1 MPLALASC
9 AAALAM
15 RPAAEPT
22 DADLVALR
30 ALRAGLGL
38 PADATDAVVF
48 AEALFVG
55 ALFAAAPFDAL
66 IFEAFL
72 AARAAVVLAVVAL
85 VVVAFAVVVLAA
97 DLRDVAV
104 FAADFATDCAGALRC
119 LAAVLRAG
127 LAAA

>member
-38 PADATDAVVF
+38 PADATDAVVL

-55 ALFAAAPFDAL
+55 ALLAAESFDL
-66 IFEAFL
+66 LVFEAFL
-72 AARAAVVLAVVAL
+72 VARAAVVLAVVAL
-85 VVVAFAVVVLAA
+85 AVVVLAA

-104 FAADFATDCAGALRC
+104 FAADFATDFVAAVRC

>member
-38 PADATDAVVF
+38 PADATDAVVL

-55 ALFAAAPFDAL
+55 ALLAAATFDAL
-66 IFEAFL
+66 VFEAFL
-72 AARAAVVLAVVAL
+72 VARAAVVLAVVAL
-85 VVVAFAVVVLAA
+85 AVVVLAA

>member
-38 PADATDAVVF
+38 PADATDAVVL
-48 AEALFVG
+48 AEPLFVG
-55 ALFAAAPFDAL
+55 ALFAAATFDAL
-66 IFEAFL
+66 VFEAFL
-72 AARAAVVLAVVAL
+72 VARAAVVLAVVAL
-85 VVVAFAVVVLAA
+85 AVVVLAA

>member
-55 ALFAAAPFDAL
+55 ALFAAESFDVL
-66 IFEAFL
+66 VFEAFL
-72 AARAAVVLAVVAL
+72 VARAAVVLAVVAL
-85 VVVAFAVVVLAA
+85 VVVVLAA

-104 FAADFATDCAGALRC
+104 FAADFATDFVAAVRC

>member
-22 DADLVALR
+22 DADRVALR
-30 ALRAGLGL
+30 ALRAALGL
-38 PADATDAVVF
+38 PADATDAMVF
-48 AEALFVG
+48 AEVLFVG
-55 ALFAAAPFDAL
+55 ALFAAESFDAL
-66 IFEAFL
+66 VFEAFL
-72 AARAAVVLAVVAL
+72 VARAALVL
-85 VVVAFAVVVLAA
+85 AVVVLAA

-104 FAADFATDCAGALRC
+104 FAADFATDFVGAERC

>member
-1 MPLALASC
+1 
-9 AAALAM
+9 M

-30 ALRAGLGL
+30 ALRAGRGL

-48 AEALFVG
+48 ADAVFDEALFE
-55 ALFAAAPFDAL
+55 ATTFDAL
-66 IFEAFL
+66 AFEAFL
-72 AARAAVVLAVVAL
+72 LARAVVVL
-85 VVVAFAVVVLAA
+85 AVVVLAA
-97 DLRDVAV
+97 DLRVDAV
-104 FAADFATDCAGALRC
+104 FVADFVGAERC

>member
-55 ALFAAAPFDAL
+55 ALFAAESFDAL
-66 IFEAFL
+66 VFEAFL
-72 AARAAVVLAVVAL
+72 VARAALVLAVVAL
-85 VVVAFAVVVLAA
+85 VVVALAVVVLAA
-97 DLRDVAV
+97 DLRDDAV
-104 FAADFATDCAGALRC
+104 FAADFVAAVRC

>member
-55 ALFAAAPFDAL
+55 ALFAAESFDVL
-66 IFEAFL
+66 VFEAFL
-72 AARAAVVLAVVAL
+72 VARAAVVLAVVAL
-85 VVVAFAVVVLAA
+85 VVVALAVVVLAA

-104 FAADFATDCAGALRC
+104 FAA
-119 LAAVLRAG
+119 VLRTG

>member
-55 ALFAAAPFDAL
+55 ALFAAATFDAL
-66 IFEAFL
+66 VFEAFL
-72 AARAAVVLAVVAL
+72 VARAAVVLAVVAL
-85 VVVAFAVVVLAA
+85 AVVVLAA

-104 FAADFATDCAGALRC
+104 FAADFATDFVGAVRC
-119 LAAVLRAG
+119 LAAVWRAG